1 MNSRNRTNLPQDD
14 QYWDGIE
21 RRDYDRQY
29 HQSQQQY
36 YQQQYSPVPQ
46 SAQQSVNVD
55 TKNVAQTTLTL
66 QQLGGII
73 VVVGSVLLSGF
84 SAWSNLNRELD
95 DQKITFDQF
104 KVQISKDIDDVQQ
117 NVKELKKINEEMKV
131 QTQKGNEALDH
142 RIQDLDASVTQIY
155 QKVSSK

>member
-1 MNSRNRTNLPQDD
+1 MNSRNRTNLPPED
-14 QYWDGIE
+14 QHWDGFE
-21 RRDYDRQY
+21 RRDYDRQHY
-29 HQSQQQY
+29 QPQY
-36 YQQQYSPVPQ
+36 YQQPQYSPQYSPV
-46 SAQQSVNVD
+46 QQSMPVD

-95 DQKITFDQF
+95 DQKINFDQF
-104 KVQISKDIDDVQQ
+104 KVQISKDVDDVQQ
-117 NVKELKKINEEMKV
+117 TVKDLKKINEDMKL
-131 QTQKGNEALDH
+131 QNQKSNEALDH
-142 RIQDLDASVTQIY
+142 RIQDLDATVTQIY